1 MMHDAE
7 DIARFIVRRSI
18 DIGRP
23 LTNFRLQEYL
33 YLAWIDYYRET
44 YGLYLFD
51 DAIYA
56 WKLGPVVPDVYR
68 GYRIFAAMPITITE
82 ESIHEPDR
90 ELSSFLMSFVERN
103 RSCTDIGLIAG
114 THRDGTPWKKAYI
127 EGRMDVEIPFP
138 LIIRMEC
145 QRFDTSLSI

>member
-23 LTNFRLQEYL
+23 LTNLRLQEYL

-44 YGLYLFD
+44 NGLYLFD
-51 DAIYA
+51 DTIYA

-68 GYRIFAAMPITITE
+68 EYRIFAAMPITITE
-82 ESIHEPDR
+82 EPIHEPDR
-90 ELSSFLMSFVERN
+90 GLSSFLMSFIERN
-103 RSCTDIGLIAG
+103 RSCADIGLIAD

-127 EGRMDVEIPFP
+127 DGRMDVRIPFP

-145 QRFDTSLSI
+145 QRFDTY

>member
-23 LTNFRLQEYL
+23 LTNLRLQEYL

-44 YGLYLFD
+44 NGLYLFD

-68 GYRIFAAMPITITE
+68 EYRIFAAMPITITE

>member
-23 LTNFRLQEYL
+23 LTNLRLQEYL

-44 YGLYLFD
+44 NGLYLFD

-68 GYRIFAAMPITITE
+68 EYRIFAAMPITITE

-114 THRDGTPWKKAYI
+114 THREGTPWKKAYI

>member
-1 MMHDAE
+1 M
-7 DIARFIVRRSI
+7 
-18 DIGRP
+18 
-23 LTNFRLQEYL
+23 
-33 YLAWIDYYRET
+33 
-44 YGLYLFD
+44 FD

-68 GYRIFAAMPITITE
+68 EYCIFAAMPITITE

-103 RSCTDIGLIAG
+103 RCCTDIGLIAG